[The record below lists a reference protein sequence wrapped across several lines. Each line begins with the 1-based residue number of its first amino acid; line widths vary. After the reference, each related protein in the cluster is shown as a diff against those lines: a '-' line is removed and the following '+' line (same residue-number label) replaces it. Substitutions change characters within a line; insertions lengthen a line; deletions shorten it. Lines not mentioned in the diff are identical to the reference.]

1 MDGIKQEAW
10 LKDAESSLELIQ
22 RWKIETMKAKVFLRV
37 ARQHGKAYLLDR
49 TWENA
54 FKAIV
59 DLQPHKTA
67 HKAAKAAKRKKI
79 KDKLYDERNPEQY
92 EKLVKVMDA
101 MEKNKES
108 NTISMRDWETYFFKV
123 EFGMRKQGLACC
135 LNVYYAADYSSFI
148 TSVFAQL
155 CVVVWHLRNAICGR
169 RPRILVST
177 CSKGGG

>member
-1 MDGIKQEAW
+1 MNQTKQKAW
-10 LKDAESSLELIQ
+10 LEDAESSLELIQ

-54 FKAIV
+54 YKAIL

-67 HKAAKAAKRKKI
+67 HKADKAAKRKRI
-79 KDKLYDERNPEQY
+79 KEQLYDESNPEQY
-92 EKLVKVMDA
+92 EKLSKVMEE
-101 MEKNKES
+101 MEKNEES
-108 NTISMRDWETYFFKV
+108 NTISMNDWEKYFFKV
-123 EFGMRKQGLACC
+123 EFGMTKQSLACC

-155 CVVVWHLRNAICGR
+155 CLVVWHLRNAVCGR
-169 RPRILVST
+169 RPSLLVST
-177 CSKGGG
+177 CSKGGA